1 LTLGIG
7 VIQHEA
13 RLKSSQMPFPIQA
26 SSSLVAFIE
35 PPQADVIEKI
45 LRHCGLWNPPPARAP
60 PAAASVHDP
69 DEPRLLT
76 YVDIAT
82 FESSLWA
89 DF

>member
-1 LTLGIG
+1 
-7 VIQHEA
+7 
-13 RLKSSQMPFPIQA
+13 MPFPIQA